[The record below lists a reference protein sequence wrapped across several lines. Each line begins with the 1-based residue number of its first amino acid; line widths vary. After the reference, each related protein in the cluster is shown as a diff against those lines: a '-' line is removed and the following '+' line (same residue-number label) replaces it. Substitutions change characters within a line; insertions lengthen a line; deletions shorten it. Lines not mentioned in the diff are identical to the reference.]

1 MTSCFQLGFSAKRW
15 HPFSPASG
23 SENNWTT
30 ALLGCV
36 CLAMNV
42 GVKAIQREERKVAC
56 AFVHIFPSI
65 IVRPPK
71 EMRKRSRTACIY
83 VPMCDCVCLFYPQKG
98 RTTTTTKVQ
107 ACE

>member
-83 VPMCDCVCLFYPQKG
+83 VPVCDCVCLFYSQKG

>member
-71 EMRKRSRTACIY
+71 EMRKRSRT
-83 VPMCDCVCLFYPQKG
+83 VCDCVCLFYPQKG